1 MFSRTVTRFS
11 VRPLWLNQLSVRL
24 SPFSMAARDSLA
36 ETANGE
42 FKRTPSTFRDSI
54 GSAAYPAAT
63 GRYVLYVSYACPWAS
78 RCLALMTLKG
88 LEGVIEVSV
97 VAPIWEA
104 TKPGVD
110 EHRGWVFG
118 EFPGA
123 TPDPVF
129 GAKTLR
135 EVYERSANGAG
146 ANKFTVPVLLDR
158 ESRAIVNNES
168 SEVVRM
174 FNAEFNAF
182 AKHPEVDLYPAPLRA
197 EIDALNGEGVLSAD
211 TPRSCGDAA
220 RMPDAL
226 SQRHNEAPMRLL
238 CRRHCRPHVQ
248 QHQQRRVP
256 LRLRA
261 EAGGVRGG
269 LQGAL

>member
-1 MFSRTVTRFS
+1 
-11 VRPLWLNQLSVRL
+11 
-24 SPFSMAARDSLA
+24 MAARDSLA
-36 ETANGE
+36 ETTDGE

-54 GSAAYPAAT
+54 GSAAHPAAS
-63 GRYVLYVSYACPWAS
+63 GRYVLYVSYACPWAC

-88 LEGVIEVSV
+88 LEEVIEVSV

-135 EVYERSANGAG
+135 EVYERSANGVG

-168 SEVVRM
+168 SEIVRM

-197 EIDALNGEGVLSAD
+197 EIDALNGGKALSAD
-211 TPRSCGDAA
+211 SPRSCGGAA
-220 RMPDAL
+220 RIPEAL
-226 SQRHNEAPMRLL
+226 SRRNEQRMRRRSTRV
-238 CRRHCRPHVQ
+238 CRSLCRPHVQ

-269 LQGAL
+269 LQGALRCPRPL